1 MNPDIKPVVSA
12 NTKFSIDLL
21 KVLCKDNTEN
31 VIFSPLS
38 ISSALGL
45 VLFGAGGDTADQ
57 LNKVRLNL
65 QIALYKLKSHVYE
78 CFKVDL
84 LLLFLYRY
92 SGKKNSN
99 RIKYKTKQKTGE
111 TSWGRFHMHF
121 YIPLRCFFNFL
132 CKHGPCIFSL
142 IQDH

>member
-1 MNPDIKPVVSA
+1 MNPDIEPVVSA

-31 VIFSPLS
+31 LIFSPLS

-45 VLFGAGGDTADQ
+45 VLLGAGGDTAEQ

-78 CFKVDL
+78 CFKMDL
-84 LLLFLYRY
+84 LLLFLQGILYRY

-99 RIKYKTKQKTGE
+99 RIKYKTKQKQE
-111 TSWGRFHMHF
+111 
-121 YIPLRCFFNFL
+121 
-132 CKHGPCIFSL
+132 KHHGAVSTCIFTFHCAAFLFSM
-142 IQDH
+142 